1 MACHTWTATEPSG
14 VALVSN
20 ASGPWRCLAVAPS
33 YNSFVALAAGNA
45 VDWTARPLASAP
57 DPKQLLTAAHT
68 LAGAKVDLVTVDMP
82 IATVPF
88 DKRRKAEDVVSAEF
102 GARHCGT
109 HSPTKE
115 RPGAQGAAFTA
126 AFAALGYAVGTTA
139 TAVQSYPRLL
149 EVYPHKE
156 VQDLLG

>member
-1 MACHTWTATEPSG
+1 MVMMMMMIVTEIAMVSLAQVWHIKATS
-14 VALVSN
+14 
-20 ASGPWRCLAVAPS
+20 
-33 YNSFVALAAGNA
+33 
-45 VDWTARPLASAP
+45 D
-57 DPKQLLTAAHT
+57 
-68 LAGAKVDLVTVDMP
+68 
-82 IATVPF
+82 
-88 DKRRKAEDVVSAEF
+88 DVVSREF
-102 GARHCGT
+102 GARHCGA

-115 RPGAQGAAFTA
+115 KPGPQGAAFSE

>member
-1 MACHTWTATEPSG
+1 M
-14 VALVSN
+14 VS
-20 ASGPWRCLAVAPS
+20 R
-33 YNSFVALAAGNA
+33 
-45 VDWTARPLASAP
+45 
-57 DPKQLLTAAHT
+57 
-68 LAGAKVDLVTVDMP
+68 
-82 IATVPF
+82 
-88 DKRRKAEDVVSAEF
+88 EF
-102 GARHCGT
+102 GARHCGA

-115 RPGAQGAAFTA
+115 RPGAQGAAFSE